1 MNPGSFILERD
12 AVMRSYTADV
22 AAYCAPFSCEDSD
35 LDEFFSKDAF
45 LYETELLGKTYA
57 WINTADPSKILGLEL
72 WLTTAS
78 RRSLSQGLPEIVCN
92 AASQMPSEE

>member
-1 MNPGSFILERD
+1 MNVDSFILERD
-12 AVMRSYTADV
+12 AVMRPYTADV

-57 WINTADPSKILGLEL
+57 WINTADQSKILGLETL
-72 WLTTAS
+72 ETRFMFFDLK
-78 RRSLSQGLPEIVCN
+78 LK
-92 AASQMPSEE
+92 

>member
-12 AVMRSYTADV
+12 AVMQPYTADV
-22 AAYCAPFSCEDSD
+22 AAYCEPFSCNDND

-57 WINTADPSKILGLEL
+57 WIKRLFNNIC
-72 WLTTAS
+72 
-78 RRSLSQGLPEIVCN
+78 EITGWCIF
-92 AASQMPSEE
+92 A